1 MRRIRRSYSGIILII
16 NTIPPFI
23 MRRILS
29 TVLLACLVLGA
40 CAQNKTK
47 MTEEEKKK
55 TMEGL
60 EALYLLETG
69 AAFGEL
75 DSLSENHEFKQYRL
89 PWEEWAGK
97 FKYAK
102 EGLPVLLRCFNKA
115 FIEPNKDSP
124 IFCNLMLRGKF
135 EDLSSNFDSRK
146 KSELWMFHHQDENG
160 NFTGFH
166 KNLFFD
172 LETDLQIHLTDKQG
186 KPIYIHPDENLY
198 LLEGGYKA
206 QNKDTLNIWYGLQ
219 IPLTAPYQEIAGG
232 HISLSFYMPEKY
244 DRITVPIKEFGNKPV
259 QVTWGSMTFSIE
271 KVDSNGFIISTDAE
285 NIDKLRRMDCLYHRD
300 GNWYEP
306 SSKTAITGDL
316 DKILRNSIGKIS
328 FEEWLKR
335 KNIDP
340 NKLEETMKHYMED
353 EVSEGNDGT
362 NIAGVMGKHYTV
374 ALPDGRT

>member
-1 MRRIRRSYSGIILII
+1 
-16 NTIPPFI
+16 
-23 MRRILS
+23 
-29 TVLLACLVLGA
+29 
-40 CAQNKTK
+40 
-47 MTEEEKKK
+47 
-55 TMEGL
+55 MEGL
-60 EALYLLETG
+60 EALYQLETG

-75 DSLSENHEFKQYRL
+75 GSLSGNKEFKLYRFPWEEWAGKFKYAKEGL
-89 PWEEWAGK
+89 PVLLRCFNKAFIEPNKDSPIFCNLMLRGKFEPWEEWAGK

-160 NFTGFH
+160 NFTGFRKYLFFDLETDLQIH
-166 KNLFFD
+166 LTDKQGKPIYSRKKSELWMFHHQDENGNFTGFRKYLFFD

-219 IPLTAPYQEIAGG
+219 IPLTAPYQEIAYLLEGGYKAQNKDTLNIWYGLQIPLTAPYQEIAGG

-244 DRITVPIKEFGNKPV
+244 NRIAVPIKEFGNKPV

-271 KVDSNGFIISTDAE
+271 KVDNNGFIISTDAE
-285 NIDKLRRMDCLYHRD
+285 KNLETNLYR
-300 GNWYEP
+300 
-306 SSKTAITGDL
+306 
-316 DKILRNSIGKIS
+316 
-328 FEEWLKR
+328 
-335 KNIDP
+335 
-340 NKLEETMKHYMED
+340 
-353 EVSEGNDGT
+353 
-362 NIAGVMGKHYTV
+362 
-374 ALPDGRT
+374 